1 MWKRVGEGMARAGN
15 QRADE
20 LMAMP
25 TTPPKMPGRRRAPS
39 KRGQVD
45 SYNWYRRLQPL
56 AWNVT
61 LLRIYRPIF
70 HLGPVLPRWRKTMS
84 QFWMTMDEENDDVF
98 IPWIIYL
105 DEDSFFLFFKN
116 VN

>member
-1 MWKRVGEGMARAGN
+1 MVWKRVGEGMARAGN

-45 SYNWYRRLQPL
+45 SYNWYRRLQPPPSL
-56 AWNVT
+56 ERNVAT
-61 LLRIYRPIF
+61 NLSAYFP
-70 HLGPVLPRWRKTMS
+70 LGTCAASMEKNNEPVL
-84 QFWMTMDEENDDVF
+84 DD
-98 IPWIIYL
+98 
-105 DEDSFFLFFKN
+105 DGRGE
-116 VN
+116 

>member
-1 MWKRVGEGMARAGN
+1 MRGERDRERDRDGLDTMVWKGGGRRGARAGN

-25 TTPPKMPGRRRAPS
+25 TTPPKMPRRRRAPS

-45 SYNWYRRLQPL
+45 SYNRYRRLQPPL
-56 AWNVT
+56 NVT

-70 HLGPVLPRWRKTMS
+70 HLGPLFASMERNNEPVL
-84 QFWMTMDEENDDVF
+84 DD
-98 IPWIIYL
+98 
-105 DEDSFFLFFKN
+105 DGRGE
-116 VN
+116 